1 VRIYLLR
8 HGALE
13 GDSRNR
19 FVGQI
24 DLPLAPEG
32 RTQAEALGRALHGL
46 GLDAVYCSD
55 LLRSR
60 QTAEIIAGTTGI
72 PLHRRADLREIALG
86 DWEGLSRQE
95 VASRFPA
102 QYAARGEDIEHYR
115 IPGGESFADCRERVL
130 AAWRE
135 ILQRE
140 ERAVAIV
147 GHAGANRVLLCH
159 LLGIPVER
167 MFSLGQ
173 DYGCVNVIECVA
185 GNAEVRL
192 INHRPSDM
200 PPLATE
206 PNTGFQPAAPHLLKC
221 ERTES

>member
-1 VRIYLLR
+1 VNVYLLR
-8 HGALE
+8 HGALD
-13 GDSRNR
+13 GDSRDR

-24 DLPLAPEG
+24 DLPLSPEG
-32 RTQAEALGRALHGL
+32 RRQAEALGQVLRHAEVET
-46 GLDAVYCSD
+46 VYCSD

-60 QTAEIIAGTTGI
+60 QTAEIIVGLNAGI
-72 PLHRRADLREIALG
+72 PLHPRSELREIALG

-102 QYAARGEDIEHYR
+102 QYAARGENLEHYR
-115 IPGGESFADCRERVL
+115 ILGGESFADCRARVL
-130 AAWRE
+130 LAWQE

-173 DYGCVNVIECVA
+173 DYGCVNVIECAA
-185 GNAEVRL
+185 GNAKVCQ
-192 INHRPSDM
+192 INRRPLDLHL
-200 PPLATE
+200 PDIDTD
-206 PNTGFQPAAPHLLKC
+206 FQRAAPHPLKC